1 MTENARVPKAV
12 LVAGMISDS
21 FEAER
26 NVDRLDMV
34 AMGFKKS
41 AIYCGAKP
49 CNDLYVSRQILNWM
63 QAAIGSQ
70 CSLSGSNGVMWSF
83 FRPRYSRRAA
93 AFNTSWIL

>member
-1 MTENARVPKAV
+1 MTQNARVPNAV

-26 NVDRLDMV
+26 SVDRRDML
-34 AMGFKKS
+34 ATGFKKS

-63 QAAIGSQ
+63 RAAIGAV
-70 CSLSGSNGVMWSF
+70 C
-83 FRPRYSRRAA
+83 RA
-93 AFNTSWIL
+93 SME